1 MDLSLVAR
9 VLHVLAVILWIGG
22 VGFVTLVLLPAL
34 RPQAGRTDW
43 LDRFLLLENRF
54 AWLARFAAL
63 LAGLTGF
70 YILYD
75 DDLWYRFAEPSFWW
89 MHGMILVWAI
99 FSFILFIGEP
109 LFLDAWLQ
117 AKVARDPAGAHR
129 LVYRLHLLLLV
140 LSLVVAAGAVAGNHG
155 GHVFCWFG
163 WRNAAGRL

>member
-43 LDRFLLLENRF
+43 LDKFLLLENRF

-89 MHGMILVWAI
+89 MHGMILVWAV

-109 LFLDAWLQ
+109 LFLDAWLL
-117 AKVARDPAGAHR
+117 AKVARDPIGAHR
-129 LVYRLHLLLLV
+129 LVYQLHLLLLI

-155 GHVFCWFG
+155 GPLF
-163 WRNAAGRL
+163 